1 MADSGRLA
9 IMGVMT
15 TLDVEDGKVV
25 VRLTGRHAVMALA
38 RQVSVPLDDIRKVDA
53 IDDGFD
59 VDLGWRVG
67 GTGIPRRLAFGRF
80 RKRGVRT
87 FAAVYCGEP
96 AVVVETAGGD
106 WNRLVIS
113 VDDAGGTAAQV
124 REAAGLRAA

>member
-1 MADSGRLA
+1 MATLEVDNGRIVA
-9 IMGVMT
+9 QFA
-15 TLDVEDGKVV
+15 
-25 VRLTGRHAVMALA
+25 GRQAVMAIA
-38 RQVSVPLDDIRKVDA
+38 RQVSVPVADVTSVTVVP
-53 IDDGFD
+53 DGWD
-59 VDLGWRVG
+59 LDLGWRVG

-124 REAAGLRAA
+124 REAAGLRTS